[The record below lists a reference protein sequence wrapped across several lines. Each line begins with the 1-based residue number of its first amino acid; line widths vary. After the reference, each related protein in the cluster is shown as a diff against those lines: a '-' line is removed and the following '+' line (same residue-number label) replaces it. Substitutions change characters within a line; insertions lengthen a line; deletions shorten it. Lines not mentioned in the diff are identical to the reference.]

1 MKLRICR
8 DKTLASETIL
18 CIQISGRE
26 YYAWI
31 EGSPAIGYR
40 PHFSQSLLGV
50 WWQLDRWGSYS
61 RRSYRRLPSETWASV
76 EPGSSVPTGPLDV
89 ADFSQ
94 PGPPDSSRP
103 GRDTERSERPD
114 P

>member
-1 MKLRICR
+1 MPGRAAFWNANDDGEVQLDSANVQPGRAGESPAQSGQGVMKLRICR

-61 RRSYRRLPSETWASV
+61 
-76 EPGSSVPTGPLDV
+76 
-89 ADFSQ
+89 
-94 PGPPDSSRP
+94 
-103 GRDTERSERPD
+103 
-114 P
+114 